1 MEQETRFRESCTDGA
16 VRTWKLAQAFP
27 DEMKKDARFSPIVG
41 RLKRIESDVESLN
54 RMFERSPLSNP

>member
-16 VRTWKLAQAFP
+16 VRTWKLAQAFT
-27 DEMKKDARFSPIVG
+27 DEIRRFSPIVG

-54 RMFERSPLSNP
+54 RTFERSPLSNP